1 MGTARITHV
10 IAVGCEADVAPVLVL
25 LDRQVLSPPVLLQ
38 LPVGVRDGR
47 RPSSSGWSTAGMYCR
62 VDILR
67 LIKPERRD
75 VGVGEVVGGRAS
87 DGNRIAQ
94 DCRGGQGIVLSG
106 DETRILEQ
114 GDYVGRPSSS
124 VV

>member
-1 MGTARITHV
+1 
-10 IAVGCEADVAPVLVL
+10 
-25 LDRQVLSPPVLLQ
+25 
-38 LPVGVRDGR
+38 
-47 RPSSSGWSTAGMYCR
+47 MYCR

-67 LIKPERRD
+67 LIKSERRD

-124 VV
+124 VI

>member
-75 VGVGEVVGGRAS
+75 VGVGEVVGGGAS